1 MKIVVRIN
9 FEFVSYDVFAHCKA
23 LAWVFIL
30 ARAGFIRCNF
40 PRKIIRWVVCYHPLT
55 K

>member
-23 LAWVFIL
+23 LAWVF
-30 ARAGFIRCNF
+30 NTSKSKVYKVQF
-40 PRKIIRWVVCYHPLT
+40 PSQ
-55 K
+55 